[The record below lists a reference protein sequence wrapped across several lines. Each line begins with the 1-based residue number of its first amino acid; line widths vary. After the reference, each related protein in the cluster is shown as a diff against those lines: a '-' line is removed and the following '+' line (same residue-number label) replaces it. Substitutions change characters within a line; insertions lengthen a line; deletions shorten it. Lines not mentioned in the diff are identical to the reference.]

1 MAKQT
6 ETKSIPVVQ
15 MLPAQP
21 SQNGVGAL
29 KTSIGNLPLTR
40 MEIEA
45 DIVGIFAST
54 TIRQTFKN
62 PTDQAL
68 EAVYIFPLPD
78 RAGVTAF
85 QMTINGR
92 VIDGVLKE
100 RLQARREYE
109 AALQQGYR
117 ATMLEEER
125 PNVFTISVGN
135 LMPGEE
141 AHITLTLESLLELD
155 NGEATYRV
163 PLVVAPRY
171 IPGVPLDD
179 SVGYGTAPDTDA
191 VPDASR
197 ITPPVLLPGFPN
209 PVQLSIEVRID
220 GRTTPIHDL
229 RASLHNVVTVN
240 RQGIY
245 TVRLQPSERL
255 DRDFILRY
263 RLTDADLTTRALLAP
278 DPDNPNEGTLLTLV
292 FAPDDEQP
300 AALSHVLFVIDR
312 SGSMEGWKMD
322 AAKRAAVRLIDSLH
336 PAAQFGVLAFDDVV
350 EAFENG
356 VMQPAS
362 DRIRFQATQWLA
374 QIYARGGT
382 EMLDALREAIQYCQI
397 GVRRPR
403 HDAYDEP
410 PRPRETA
417 AHPII
422 VLITDGQVGNEEQI
436 LRYVASAG
444 VVLYIVGVDEALNDA
459 FLRRMAEQTGGLFL
473 AVESEDRLD
482 ETLDLLRQ
490 RLSTPVLQDLQVSS
504 HDVPLVANTTVPKQ
518 PINLYTRGV
527 AYVLERW
534 QGKVPKA
541 ATITIEGRRM
551 NGTVWQQT
559 VPVMRV
565 KTPVLR
571 VSWARHMVRMLEDL
585 YYLAGVK
592 RLEQRIVS
600 LSLQYGVLSR
610 FTAYVAVDRSEQVNQ
625 GGQRHRIVQPVEMP
639 RGWQPP
645 RPAAPPRPSRQTYTS
660 SRTVG
665 FLTTEDVD
673 KAFACLL
680 SPSMRTSSPPPMVES
695 ESTLQ
700 LQSLYRTARTLE
712 GESPSAVD
720 PFLLELLMALDEWL
734 REHSEEHPHAPRV
747 IELVDAILEHFQAR
761 WDAARVQRLLALCR
775 ETLAALLEQP
785 SRRERWW

>member
-1 MAKQT
+1 MATRTK
-6 ETKSIPVVQ
+6 TKSVPVVQ
-15 MLPAQP
+15 MLPAQL

-29 KTSIGNLPLTR
+29 KTSLGNLPLTR
-40 MEIEA
+40 MAIEA

-62 PTDQAL
+62 PTNQAL

-78 RAGVTAF
+78 RAGVVAF

-117 ATMLEEER
+117 ASMMEEER
-125 PNVFTISVGN
+125 PNVFTLSVGN

-191 VPDASR
+191 VLDASR

-229 RASLHNVVTVN
+229 RASLHNVATVN
-240 RQGIY
+240 RQGVY
-245 TVRLQPSERL
+245 TVRLQPGERL
-255 DRDFILRY
+255 DRDFILRF
-263 RLTDADLTTRALLAP
+263 RLLDSELTTRALLAP

-300 AALSHVLFVIDR
+300 VALTDVLFVVDR
-312 SGSMEGWKMD
+312 SGSMDGWKMD
-322 AAKRAAVRLIDSLH
+322 AAKRAATRLIDSLH
-336 PAAQFGVLAFDDVV
+336 PHARFGILAFDNYV
-350 EAFENG
+350 EAFEQG
-356 VMQPAS
+356 TLHPAS
-362 DRIRFQATQWLA
+362 DRVRFQATQWLA
-374 QIYARGGT
+374 HIHARGGT
-382 EMLDALREAIQYCQI
+382 EMLHALQQAIQCCQQV
-397 GVRRPR
+397 GGAP
-403 HDAYDEP
+403 HYDEP

-417 AHPII
+417 ARPII

-444 VVLYIVGVDEALNDA
+444 VVLYVVGIDEALNDA
-459 FLRRMAEQTGGLFL
+459 FLRRMAEQTGGLFM

-504 HDVPLVANTTVPKQ
+504 HDVPLTANTTVPKQ
-518 PINLYTRGV
+518 PINLYVRGV
-527 AYVLERW
+527 AYVLQRW
-534 QGKVPKA
+534 QGKVPKT
-541 ATITIEGRRM
+541 ATVTVEGRRM
-551 NGTVWQQT
+551 DGTVWQQT

-571 VSWARHMVRMLEDL
+571 VSWARHMVRLLEDL

-592 RLEQRIVS
+592 RLEQRIVN

-625 GGQRHRIVQPVEMP
+625 GGQTHRIVQPVEMP

-645 RPAAPPRPSRQTYTS
+645 RPAAPPRPSTPRHTTRPS
-660 SRTVG
+660 NLPKNTLG
-665 FLTTEDVD
+665 FISLKTAYE
-673 KAFACLL
+673 
-680 SPSMRTSSPPPMVES
+680 PPSSPPPMYES
-695 ESTLQ
+695 ESTGQ
-700 LQSLYRTARTLE
+700 LETLYRASRSVSDETPAK
-712 GESPSAVD
+712 VD
-720 PFLLELLMALDEWL
+720 QFLLDLLMALDEWL

-761 WDAARVQRLLALCR
+761 WDASRVQRLLALCR
-775 ETLAALLEQP
+775 ETLDALLEQP

>member
-6 ETKSIPVVQ
+6 KTKTVPVVQ

-29 KTSIGNLPLTR
+29 KTSLGNLPLTR
-40 MEIEA
+40 MEVEA

-78 RAGVTAF
+78 RAGVVAF

-117 ATMLEEER
+117 ASMMEEER
-125 PNVFTISVGN
+125 PNVFTLSVGN

-171 IPGVPLDD
+171 IPGAPLDD

-229 RASLHNVVTVN
+229 RASLHNVATVN
-240 RQGIY
+240 RQGVY
-245 TVRLQPSERL
+245 TVRLQPGERL
-255 DRDFILRY
+255 DRDFILRF
-263 RLTDADLTTRALLAP
+263 RLLDSELTTRALLAP

-300 AALSHVLFVIDR
+300 VALTDVLFVVDR
-312 SGSMEGWKMD
+312 SGSMDGWKMD
-322 AAKRAAVRLIDSLH
+322 AAKRAATRLIDSLH
-336 PAAQFGVLAFDDVV
+336 PHARFGILAFDNYV
-350 EAFENG
+350 EAFEQG
-356 VMQPAS
+356 ALHPAS
-362 DRIRFQATQWLA
+362 DRVRFQATQWLA
-374 QIYARGGT
+374 HIHARGGT
-382 EMLDALREAIQYCQI
+382 EMLHALQQAIQCCQQV
-397 GVRRPR
+397 GGAP
-403 HDAYDEP
+403 HYDEP

-417 AHPII
+417 ARPII
-422 VLITDGQVGNEEQI
+422 VMITDGQVGNEEQI

-444 VVLYIVGVDEALNDA
+444 VVLYVVGIDEALNDA
-459 FLRRMAEQTGGLFL
+459 FLRRMAEQTGGLFM

-504 HDVPLVANTTVPKQ
+504 HDVPLTANTTVPKQ
-518 PINLYTRGV
+518 PINLYVRGV
-527 AYVLERW
+527 AYVLQRW
-534 QGKVPKA
+534 QGKVPKT
-541 ATITIEGRRM
+541 ATATVEGRRLD
-551 NGTVWQQT
+551 GTVWQQT
-559 VPVMRV
+559 APVMRV

-571 VSWARHMVRMLEDL
+571 TSWARHMVRLLEDL

-625 GGQRHRIVQPVEMP
+625 GGQTHRIVQPVETP

-645 RPAAPPRPSRQTYTS
+645 RPAAPPRPSTPRHTTRPS
-660 SRTVG
+660 NLPKNTLG
-665 FLTTEDVD
+665 FISLKTAYE
-673 KAFACLL
+673 
-680 SPSMRTSSPPPMVES
+680 PPSSPPPMYES
-695 ESTLQ
+695 ESTGQ
-700 LQSLYRTARTLE
+700 LETLYRASRSVSDETPAK
-712 GESPSAVD
+712 VD
-720 PFLLELLMALDEWL
+720 QFLLDLLMALDEWL

>member
-1 MAKQT
+1 MAKL
-6 ETKSIPVVQ
+6 TKTKTVPVVQ

-29 KTSIGNLPLTR
+29 KTSLGNLPLTR
-40 MEIEA
+40 MEVEA

-85 QMTINGR
+85 QMTVNGR

-117 ATMLEEER
+117 ASMMEEER
-125 PNVFTISVGN
+125 PNVFTLSVGN

-171 IPGVPLDD
+171 IPGAPLDD

-220 GRTTPIHDL
+220 GRTVPIRDL
-229 RASLHNVVTVN
+229 RASLHNVATVN
-240 RQGIY
+240 RQGVY
-245 TVRLQPSERL
+245 TVRLQPGERL
-255 DRDFILRY
+255 DRDFILRF
-263 RLTDADLTTRALLAP
+263 RLLDSELTTRALLAP

-300 AALSHVLFVIDR
+300 VALTDVLFVVDR
-312 SGSMEGWKMD
+312 SGSMKGWKMD
-322 AAKRAAVRLIDSLH
+322 AAKRAATRLIDSLH
-336 PAAQFGVLAFDDVV
+336 PHARFGILAFDNYV
-350 EAFENG
+350 EAFEQG
-356 VMQPAS
+356 ALHPAS
-362 DRIRFQATQWLA
+362 DRVRFQATQWLA
-374 QIYARGGT
+374 HIHARGGT
-382 EMLDALREAIQYCQI
+382 EMLHALQQAIQCCQQV
-397 GVRRPR
+397 GGAP
-403 HDAYDEP
+403 HYDEP

-417 AHPII
+417 ARPII

-444 VVLYIVGVDEALNDA
+444 VVLYVVGIDEALNDA
-459 FLRRMAEQTGGLFL
+459 FLRRMAEQTGGLFM

-504 HDVPLVANTTVPKQ
+504 HDVPLTANTTVPKQ
-518 PINLYTRGV
+518 PINLYVRGV
-527 AYVLERW
+527 AYVLQRW
-534 QGKVPKA
+534 QGKVPKT
-541 ATITIEGRRM
+541 ATATVEGRRLD
-551 NGTVWQQT
+551 GTVWQQT

-571 VSWARHMVRMLEDL
+571 TSWARHMVRLLEDL

-592 RLEQRIVS
+592 RLEQRIVN

-625 GGQRHRIVQPVEMP
+625 GGQTHRIVQPVEIP

-645 RPAAPPRPSRQTYTS
+645 RPAAPPRPSTPRH
-660 SRTVG
+660 
-665 FLTTEDVD
+665 TTRPSNLP
-673 KAFACLL
+673 KNTFGLILL
-680 SPSMRTSSPPPMVES
+680 KTAYEPPSSPPPMYES
-695 ESTLQ
+695 ESTGQ
-700 LQSLYRTARTLE
+700 LETLYRASRSVSDETPAK
-712 GESPSAVD
+712 VD
-720 PFLLELLMALDEWL
+720 QFLLDLLMALDEWL

-761 WDAARVQRLLALCR
+761 WDAARVQRLLELCR

>member
-1 MAKQT
+1 MAKL
-6 ETKSIPVVQ
+6 TKTKTVPVVQ

-29 KTSIGNLPLTR
+29 KTSLGNLPLTR
-40 MEIEA
+40 MEVEA

-85 QMTINGR
+85 QMTVNGR

-109 AALQQGYR
+109 AALKQGYR
-117 ATMLEEER
+117 ASMMEEER
-125 PNVFTISVGN
+125 PNVFTLSVGN

-171 IPGVPLDD
+171 IPGAPLDD

-220 GRTTPIHDL
+220 GRTVPIRDL
-229 RASLHNVVTVN
+229 RASLHNVATVS
-240 RQGIY
+240 RQGVH
-245 TVRLQPSERL
+245 TVRLQPGERL
-255 DRDFILRY
+255 DRDFILRF
-263 RLTDADLTTRALLAP
+263 RLLDSELTTRALLAP

-300 AALSHVLFVIDR
+300 VALTDVLFVVDR
-312 SGSMEGWKMD
+312 SGSMDGWKMD
-322 AAKRAAVRLIDSLH
+322 AAKRAATRLIDSLH
-336 PAAQFGVLAFDDVV
+336 PHARFGILAFDNYV
-350 EAFENG
+350 EAFEQG
-356 VMQPAS
+356 ALHPAS
-362 DRIRFQATQWLA
+362 DRVRFQATQWLA
-374 QIYARGGT
+374 QVYARGGT
-382 EMLDALREAIQYCQI
+382 EMLHALQQAIQCCQQV
-397 GVRRPR
+397 GGAP
-403 HDAYDEP
+403 HYDEP

-417 AHPII
+417 ARPII

-444 VVLYIVGVDEALNDA
+444 VVLYVVGIDEALNDA
-459 FLRRMAEQTGGLFL
+459 FLRRMAEQTGGLFM

-504 HDVPLVANTTVPKQ
+504 HDVPLTANTTVPKQ
-518 PINLYTRGV
+518 PINLYVRGV
-527 AYVLERW
+527 AYVLQRW
-534 QGKVPKA
+534 QGKVPKT
-541 ATITIEGRRM
+541 ATATVEGRRLD
-551 NGTVWQQT
+551 GTVWQQT
-559 VPVMRV
+559 APVMRV

-571 VSWARHMVRMLEDL
+571 TSWARHMVRLLEDL

-625 GGQRHRIVQPVEMP
+625 GGQMHRIVQPVETP

-645 RPAAPPRPSRQTYTS
+645 RPAAPPMPSRRRFQGMSQERKLFGLMSDDRIS
-660 SRTVG
+660 SPPDEI
-665 FLTTEDVD
+665 LQ
-673 KAFACLL
+673 LI
-680 SPSMRTSSPPPMVES
+680 SSPPPVHES
-695 ESTLQ
+695 EPTGQ
-700 LQSLYRTARTLE
+700 LETLYRASRSVSDETPAK
-712 GESPSAVD
+712 VD
-720 PFLLELLMALDEWL
+720 QFLLDLLMALDEWL

>member
-1 MAKQT
+1 MAKL
-6 ETKSIPVVQ
+6 TKTKTVPVVQ

-29 KTSIGNLPLTR
+29 KTSLGNLPLTR
-40 MEIEA
+40 MEVEA

-117 ATMLEEER
+117 ASMMEEER
-125 PNVFTISVGN
+125 PNVFTLSVGN

-229 RASLHNVVTVN
+229 RASLHNVATVN
-240 RQGIY
+240 RQGVY
-245 TVRLQPSERL
+245 TVRLQPGERL
-255 DRDFILRY
+255 DRDFILRF
-263 RLTDADLTTRALLAP
+263 RLLDSELTTRALLAP
-278 DPDNPNEGTLLTLV
+278 DPNNPNEGTLLTLV

-300 AALSHVLFVIDR
+300 VALTDVLFVIDR

-322 AAKRAAVRLIDSLH
+322 AAKRAATRLIDSLH
-336 PAAQFGVLAFDDVV
+336 PHARFGILAFDNYV
-350 EAFENG
+350 EAFEQG
-356 VMQPAS
+356 MLHPAS
-362 DRIRFQATQWLA
+362 DRVRFQATQWLA
-374 QIYARGGT
+374 HIHARGGT
-382 EMLDALREAIQYCQI
+382 EMLHALQQAIQCCQQV
-397 GVRRPR
+397 GGAP
-403 HDAYDEP
+403 HYDEP

-417 AHPII
+417 ARPII

-444 VVLYIVGVDEALNDA
+444 VVLYVVGIDEALNDA
-459 FLRRMAEQTGGLFL
+459 FLRRMAEQTGGLFM

-504 HDVPLVANTTVPKQ
+504 HDVPLTANTTVPKQ
-518 PINLYTRGV
+518 PINLYVRGV
-527 AYVLERW
+527 AYVLQRW
-534 QGKVPKA
+534 QGKVPKT
-541 ATITIEGRRM
+541 ATATVEGRRTD
-551 NGTVWQQT
+551 GTVWQQT
-559 VPVMRV
+559 IPVLRV

-571 VSWARHMVRMLEDL
+571 TSWARHMVRLLEDL

-625 GGQRHRIVQPVEMP
+625 GGQTHRIVQPVETP

-660 SRTVG
+660 SLTVG

-680 SPSMRTSSPPPMVES
+680 SPSMWTSSPPPMVES

>member
-1 MAKQT
+1 MAKL
-6 ETKSIPVVQ
+6 TKTKTVPVVQ

-29 KTSIGNLPLTR
+29 KTSLGNLPLTR
-40 MEIEA
+40 MEVEA

-78 RAGVTAF
+78 RAGVVAF

-117 ATMLEEER
+117 ASMMEEER
-125 PNVFTISVGN
+125 PNVFTLSVGN

-229 RASLHNVVTVN
+229 RASLYNVATVN

-245 TVRLQPSERL
+245 TVRLQPGERL
-255 DRDFILRY
+255 DRDFILRF
-263 RLTDADLTTRALLAP
+263 RLLDSELTTRALLAP

-300 AALSHVLFVIDR
+300 VALTDVLFVVDR
-312 SGSMEGWKMD
+312 SGSMDGWKMD
-322 AAKRAAVRLIDSLH
+322 AAKRAATRLIDSLH
-336 PAAQFGVLAFDDVV
+336 PHARFGILAFDNYV
-350 EAFENG
+350 EAFEQG
-356 VMQPAS
+356 TLHPAS
-362 DRIRFQATQWLA
+362 DRMRFQATQWLA
-374 QIYARGGT
+374 HIHARGGT
-382 EMLDALREAIQYCQI
+382 EMLHALQQAIQCCQQV
-397 GVRRPR
+397 GGAP
-403 HDAYDEP
+403 HYDEP

-417 AHPII
+417 ARPII

-444 VVLYIVGVDEALNDA
+444 VVLYVVGIDEALNDA
-459 FLRRMAEQTGGLFL
+459 FLRRMAEQTGGLFM

-504 HDVPLVANTTVPKQ
+504 HDVPLTANTTVPKQ
-518 PINLYTRGV
+518 PINLYVRGV
-527 AYVLERW
+527 AYVLQRW
-534 QGKVPKA
+534 QGKVPKT
-541 ATITIEGRRM
+541 ATATVEGRRLD
-551 NGTVWQQT
+551 GTVWQQT

-571 VSWARHMVRMLEDL
+571 TSWARHMVRLLEDL

-625 GGQRHRIVQPVEMP
+625 GGQTHRIVQPVETP

-645 RPAAPPRPSRQTYTS
+645 RPAAPPRPSTPRH
-660 SRTVG
+660 
-665 FLTTEDVD
+665 TTRPSNLP
-673 KAFACLL
+673 KNTFGLILL
-680 SPSMRTSSPPPMVES
+680 KTAYEPPSSPPPMYES
-695 ESTLQ
+695 ESTGQ
-700 LQSLYRTARTLE
+700 LETLYRASRSVSDETPAK
-712 GESPSAVD
+712 VD
-720 PFLLELLMALDEWL
+720 QFLLDLLMALDEWL

-761 WDAARVQRLLALCR
+761 WDAARVQRLLALCQ

>member
-1 MAKQT
+1 MATRTK
-6 ETKSIPVVQ
+6 TKSVPVVQ

-29 KTSIGNLPLTR
+29 KTSLGNLPLTR
-40 MEIEA
+40 MEVEA

-85 QMTINGR
+85 QMTVNGR

-117 ATMLEEER
+117 ASMMEEER
-125 PNVFTISVGN
+125 PNVFTLSVGN

-229 RASLHNVVTVN
+229 RASLHNVATVN
-240 RQGIY
+240 RQGVY
-245 TVRLQPSERL
+245 TVRLQPGERL
-255 DRDFILRY
+255 DRDFILRF
-263 RLTDADLTTRALLAP
+263 RLLDSELTTRALLAP

-300 AALSHVLFVIDR
+300 VALTDVLFVVDR
-312 SGSMEGWKMD
+312 SGSMDGWKMD
-322 AAKRAAVRLIDSLH
+322 AAKRAATRLIDSLH
-336 PAAQFGVLAFDDVV
+336 PHARFGILAFDNYV
-350 EAFENG
+350 EAFEQG
-356 VMQPAS
+356 TLHPAS
-362 DRIRFQATQWLA
+362 DRVRFQATQWLA
-374 QIYARGGT
+374 HIHARGGT
-382 EMLDALREAIQYCQI
+382 EMLHALQQAIQCCQQV
-397 GVRRPR
+397 GGAP
-403 HDAYDEP
+403 HYDEP

-417 AHPII
+417 ARPII

-444 VVLYIVGVDEALNDA
+444 VVLYVVGIDEALNDA
-459 FLRRMAEQTGGLFL
+459 FLRRMAEQTGGLFM

-504 HDVPLVANTTVPKQ
+504 HDVPLTANTTVPKQ
-518 PINLYTRGV
+518 PINLYVRGV
-527 AYVLERW
+527 AYVLQRW
-534 QGKVPKA
+534 QGKVPKT
-541 ATITIEGRRM
+541 ATVTVEGRRLD
-551 NGTVWQQT
+551 GTVWQQT

-571 VSWARHMVRMLEDL
+571 TSWARHMVRLLEDL

-625 GGQRHRIVQPVEMP
+625 GGQTHRIVQPVEMP

-660 SRTVG
+660 S
-665 FLTTEDVD
+665 LT
-673 KAFACLL
+673 
-680 SPSMRTSSPPPMVES
+680 
-695 ESTLQ
+695 
-700 LQSLYRTARTLE
+700 
-712 GESPSAVD
+712 
-720 PFLLELLMALDEWL
+720 
-734 REHSEEHPHAPRV
+734 
-747 IELVDAILEHFQAR
+747 
-761 WDAARVQRLLALCR
+761 
-775 ETLAALLEQP
+775 
-785 SRRERWW
+785 